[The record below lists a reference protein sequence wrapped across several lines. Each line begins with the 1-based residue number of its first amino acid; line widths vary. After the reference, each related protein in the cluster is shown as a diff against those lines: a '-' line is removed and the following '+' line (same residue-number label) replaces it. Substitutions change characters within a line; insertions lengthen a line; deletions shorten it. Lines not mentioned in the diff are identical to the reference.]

1 MESVKVLLMKLCLLV
16 SCHSISKKSCHRR
29 PLVQVAENDKTV
41 KIRRG
46 YVGIYVGEEAKRYEV
61 PVKYVSFPPFQEL
74 MKQSEDDELDF
85 KIDGPIKLS
94 CTPEIFECQ
103 ILKLAKKF

>member
-1 MESVKVLLMKLCLLV
+1 MESAKVLLMKVCSLV
-16 SCHSISKKSCHRR
+16 SRHSISKKSCCQRL
-29 PLVQVAENDKTV
+29 LVQVADNAKTV

-61 PVKYVSFPPFQEL
+61 PVKYLLFPPFQEL